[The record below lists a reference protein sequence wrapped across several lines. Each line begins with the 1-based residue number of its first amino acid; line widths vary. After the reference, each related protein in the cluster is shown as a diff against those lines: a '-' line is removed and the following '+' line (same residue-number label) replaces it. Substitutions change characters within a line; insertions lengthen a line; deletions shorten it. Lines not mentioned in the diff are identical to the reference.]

1 MSMFNNSY
9 NSSSSQFGGSQIG
22 GGGFMNNNNENFNS
36 SNKPQSNRAV
46 IPYDQRKLSQIT
58 IKQIKTAPPIQP
70 DENLKIDGVEIS
82 QVSMIAQIV
91 SIDIQT
97 SHTTLKIN
105 DFTGT
110 LDAKKWT
117 NDNQPQSMGN
127 DDSMNLVEGRWVKII
142 GRINHYA
149 GRCSINVFEI
159 IPITDFNE
167 ITHHF
172 LECVYAHLEYTVG
185 HLNPE
190 KKQQQS
196 MNNMNNM
203 NMNNQ
208 SNYNQNNNNN
218 NNYYG
223 NNNNNNNNFMNNNNN
238 FNNTNSMNMGMNMM
252 NNGLSQIEN
261 KILQVINVPEYENSD
276 AGCNVEMI
284 FQKLSNE
291 DVNAIRE
298 AIDQLSDAGYI
309 YSTVDDEHYKY
320 SGDQN

>member
-1 MSMFNNSY
+1 MSMFNNNNY

-22 GGGFMNNNNENFNS
+22 GGGFMNNNENFNS

-70 DENLKIDGVEIS
+70 DENLKIDGVDIS

-159 IPITDFNE
+159 IPITDFND

-190 KKQQQS
+190 KKQRQQQS
-196 MNNMNNM
+196 NNNMND
-203 NMNNQ
+203 Q
-208 SNYNQNNNNN
+208 SNYNQNNQNNNNNNNN

-223 NNNNNNNNFMNNNNN
+223 NN
-238 FNNTNSMNMGMNMM
+238 TNSMNMGMGMNNN
-252 NNGLSQIEN
+252 NNGLPVIQN

-276 AGCNVEMI
+276 AGCNVEII
-284 FQKLSNE
+284 FQKLSGE
-291 DVNAIRE
+291 DVNAIRD